1 MKVLLAVNGSPYTER
16 VVNAFKSLGF
26 NSGTEVVVMT
36 VVPSFTFL
44 GDITLTRLNSVAVNK
59 KDLHEAQEKKA
70 ADIVNSTKEML
81 KSTGLDITTSICWGK
96 PAEQIIAEARKR
108 EVDLLIIGAKGMTD
122 SARFPIGSI
131 AQKVMKYA
139 STNVL
144 IARERN
150 PKIKRILIALDGSR
164 HSNTATGF
172 LVQLPLSV
180 QTHVFPVTV
189 VQSHMEAI
197 VKTPTLNLETNQ
209 LILEELKATEEEAG
223 RKLLDTAGENFLKKG
238 YKVTPLLLKGEPA
251 EEILNAAE
259 TLNPEL
265 IIIGARGLT
274 GIEAFFLGSV
284 SQRVARFSKYS
295 VLIVREPV
303 KKG

>member
-1 MKVLLAVNGSPYTER
+1 MKILLAVNGSSYTER
-16 VVNAFKSLGF
+16 VVNAFKSLRF
-26 NSGTEVVVMT
+26 NSRTEVVVMT
-36 VVPSFTFL
+36 VVPSYTFL
-44 GDITLTRLNSVAVNK
+44 GDITLAMLNSVTANK
-59 KDLHEAQEKKA
+59 KLLHEEQEKRA
-70 ADIVNSTKEML
+70 TDIVNSVKDLL
-81 KSTGLDITTSICWGK
+81 KSAGLNIATSVCWGK

-108 EVDLLIIGAKGMTD
+108 EADLLIIGAKGMTD
-122 SARFPIGSI
+122 SVRFPIGSV
-131 AQKVMKYA
+131 AQKVMKYTN
-139 STNVL
+139 TNVL

-150 PKIKRILIALDGSR
+150 PKIKRILIALDGSE
-164 HSNTATGF
+164 HANTAAGF
-172 LVQLPLSV
+172 LAQLPLPS
-180 QTHVFPVTV
+180 QTHIFPVTV

-209 LILEELKATEEEAG
+209 HILEELKATEEEVG
-223 RKLLDTAGENFLKKG
+223 RKLLDANSEIFRKKG
-238 YKVTPLLLKGEPA
+238 YKVTPLLLRGEPA

-303 KKG
+303 RTN